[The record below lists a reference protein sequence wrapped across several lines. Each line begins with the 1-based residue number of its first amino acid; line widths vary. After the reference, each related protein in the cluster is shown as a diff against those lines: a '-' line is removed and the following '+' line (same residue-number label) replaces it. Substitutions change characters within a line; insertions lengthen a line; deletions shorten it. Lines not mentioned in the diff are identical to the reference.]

1 MQLCYRG
8 ATYQASNHFINTVE
22 SKIIAQFL
30 GKSYPLRH
38 SKYQLSSQSDLYKY
52 RGVIYQK

>member
-8 ATYQASNHFINTVE
+8 NNYQASNHDIYTVE
-22 SKIIAQFL
+22 SGITAQFL
-30 GKSYPLRH
+30 GKTYTLRY
-38 SKYQLSSQSDLYKY
+38 SKYQNFSQADLYKY